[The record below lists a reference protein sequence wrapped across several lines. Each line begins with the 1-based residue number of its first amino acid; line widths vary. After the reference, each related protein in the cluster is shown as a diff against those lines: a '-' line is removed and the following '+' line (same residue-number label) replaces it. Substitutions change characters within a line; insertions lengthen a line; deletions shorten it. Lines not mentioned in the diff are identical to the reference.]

1 MASEQRCWTEEL
13 DDQLS
18 GSDREIA
25 AMLLEGPEADEYTD
39 EDVWRGMTALLVD
52 VTRDQVAD
60 HRARRCSC
68 RTKGD
73 A

>member
-1 MASEQRCWTEEL
+1 MTDTRSCWTDGL

-25 AMLLEGPEADEYTD
+25 AMLLEGPEADEYRD
-39 EDVWRGMTALLVD
+39 EDVWRGMTALLVE